1 MQLERSDIA
10 GASVLVM
17 QNGQTLLQ
25 KGYGFADVKKKQPV
39 DPASTLFRLA
49 SISKLSTW
57 IAIMQLEEQG
67 KLNLDTDVNQ
77 YLDFTIRPAFNQPI
91 TLRNLMT
98 HTGGFEEESNDV
110 IITDPKLAVTL
121 RDFLIHNQPMRLFP
135 PGQVPAYS
143 NYGVGL
149 ASYIVQRISGEPFE
163 QYAERH
169 IYTPLR
175 MNHSTFYQPLPG
187 SLHASEGYGQSTE
200 KPVIGFEIFNP
211 VGAGGYSS
219 TATDMG
225 RFGSMMLNGG
235 QLDGARVLKPETL
248 AAMWTP
254 QFQASPA
261 MPPICMGFYQ
271 TWRNNLRWIG
281 HEGDLIA
288 FHSLFFVEPT
298 QKLVL
303 FVSYNSAGGG
313 SRPRP
318 EIINEFS
325 DRYFPTPAHK
335 QTFLT
340 MSRPELKQ
348 IEGTYMATRRAASTK
363 LRLFSLLGQAPISI
377 DKDGAAVIDSS
388 NAKDLR
394 LHAIHWKPIAKD
406 LWQEVDGQN
415 TLFAIRNPSG
425 KIIRI
430 AVDFP
435 GVQLERVPWSGNR
448 LFVLPVV
455 GLSLVALVAVVIA
468 AFKRL
473 AHRLLLRSRPKPAPQ
488 PNTAWLPWPTQ
499 VAAWIWVLMLFAL
512 IAYILGAPDEALPPT
527 PAWDKY
533 FLILNWVIGTAML
546 FSAFAIVSAAG
557 AWSRAL
563 RLTTRIKYSLVAMAC
578 LVLCW
583 FAISYHLIGQV
594 SRI

>member
-1 MQLERSDIA
+1 
-10 GASVLVM
+10 
-17 QNGQTLLQ
+17 
-25 KGYGFADVKKKQPV
+25 
-39 DPASTLFRLA
+39 
-49 SISKLSTW
+49 
-57 IAIMQLEEQG
+57 
-67 KLNLDTDVNQ
+67 
-77 YLDFTIRPAFNQPI
+77 
-91 TLRNLMT
+91 
-98 HTGGFEEESNDV
+98 
-110 IITDPKLAVTL
+110 
-121 RDFLIHNQPMRLFP
+121 
-135 PGQVPAYS
+135 
-143 NYGVGL
+143 
-149 ASYIVQRISGEPFE
+149 
-163 QYAERH
+163 
-169 IYTPLR
+169 
-175 MNHSTFYQPLPG
+175 
-187 SLHASEGYGQSTE
+187 
-200 KPVIGFEIFNP
+200 
-211 VGAGGYSS
+211 
-219 TATDMG
+219 
-225 RFGSMMLNGG
+225 
-235 QLDGARVLKPETL
+235 
-248 AAMWTP
+248 
-254 QFQASPA
+254 
-261 MPPICMGFYQ
+261 
-271 TWRNNLRWIG
+271 
-281 HEGDLIA
+281 
-288 FHSLFFVEPT
+288 
-298 QKLVL
+298 
-303 FVSYNSAGGG
+303 
-313 SRPRP
+313 
-318 EIINEFS
+318 
-325 DRYFPTPAHK
+325 
-335 QTFLT
+335 

-394 LHAIHWKPIAKD
+394 LHSIHWKPVAKD

-435 GVQLERVPWSGNR
+435 GVQLERVPWSENR

-473 AHRLLLRSRPKPAPQ
+473 AHRLLLRSRPKPVPQ